1 MGSWPSSSEVSREGE
16 AASTKVVGLQCLF
29 GREGCVDGRRKGAH
43 ILELQDGRILEVYVR
58 VARAVEHE
66 GAAAVPLGV
75 GDDAGAMVL
84 GFHVATAGCNV
95 ASQTRA
101 DG

>member
-1 MGSWPSSSEVSREGE
+1 MGSWPSSSEVSREGK
-16 AASTKVVGLQCLF
+16 AAPTKVVGLQCLF
-29 GREGCVDGRRKGAH
+29 VREGCVDDRRQGAH
-43 ILELQDGRILEVYVR
+43 VNELQDGRILEVYVR
-58 VARAVEHE
+58 VARAIENE
-66 GAAAVPLGV
+66 GAAAVSLGV

-101 DG
+101 NG